1 MSNRNPETMREQSL
15 NQIVESGLYGV
26 LATPADP
33 ATPSACFFSL
43 DESADLV
50 VLVDDLFTGES
61 EYHVSFD
68 RAVDELLKTFTEEPP
83 QTWDE
88 KMEDILTLRKLAL
101 RFHAIA
107 ARLAGAAQQREFG
120 LGLRKQLIG

>member
-1 MSNRNPETMREQSL
+1 MNSRNPDTTREQSL
-15 NQIVESGLYGV
+15 SQVVEAGLYGV
-26 LATPADP
+26 LAAPAEP
-33 ATPSACFFSL
+33 SAPSACFFSL

-50 VLVDDLFTGES
+50 VLVDDVFTGEC
-61 EYHVSFD
+61 EYYVNFD
-68 RAVDELLKTFTEEPP
+68 HAVDELLKTFMEEPL

-107 ARLAGAAQQREFG
+107 ARLAGAAQQRELG

>member
-1 MSNRNPETMREQSL
+1 MSSRNPETMREHAL
-15 NQIVESGLYGV
+15 NEVVESGLYGV
-26 LATPADP
+26 LAAPAEP
-33 ATPSACFFSL
+33 SAPSACFFSL
-43 DESADLV
+43 EESADLV
-50 VLVDDLFTGES
+50 VLVDDLFTGENA
-61 EYHVSFD
+61 YHVNFD

-88 KMEDILTLRKLAL
+88 KMEDILTLRRLAL

-107 ARLAGAAQQREFG
+107 ARLAGAAQQQEFG